1 VRREATDFDQFEAER
16 LDLGEYAMK
25 HSLVGEQTRQHG
37 VVAVSGPGGR
47 GNAERIVS
55 PRGPRTRTW

>member
-25 HSLVGEQTRQHG
+25 HSLVG
-37 VVAVSGPGGR
+37 
-47 GNAERIVS
+47 
-55 PRGPRTRTW
+55 